1 MPYNVN
7 KYIDKDN
14 LIKKG
19 KFMNKRLLTALFLI
33 PTLFGCNPNTSNTNG
48 EYTLKEIREQNSI
61 DNSKPIKI
69 LYFQYGPATGTIF
82 NFEED
87 YYTEVLN
94 KFENVKMK
102 ENNDYTPS
110 LDGLFYISVFL
121 TNTNDEG
128 QYIIGVEKTTSFV
141 MIKNNEDY
149 KFYTVSIDEK
159 TYKETREYLNNVP
172 HNLNI
177 NN

>member
-1 MPYNVN
+1 MRNLSQFFCFCELC
-7 KYIDKDN
+7 DDN
-14 LIKKG
+14 
-19 KFMNKRLLTALFLI
+19 
-33 PTLFGCNPNTSNTNG
+33 
-48 EYTLKEIREQNSI
+48 
-61 DNSKPIKI
+61 
-69 LYFQYGPATGTIF
+69 
-82 NFEED
+82 
-87 YYTEVLN
+87 
-94 KFENVKMK
+94 
-102 ENNDYTPS
+102 
-110 LDGLFYISVFL
+110 L